1 MRLMRKLF
9 ALLFLAALAAAVWY
23 GGRWFAHKDDVK
35 ATIVFRDSGALRK
48 GDAVVEKQQVVGR
61 VSSVDTLDDRKA
73 VTVRL
78 DPAHRDAIVSDS
90 LFIIDGRTL
99 SVVNTFAVGR
109 PVENGAILYA
119 KEDSMSRW
127 LARNGP
133 KAQPYIDQAKQKAG
147 ELSKEAPKLKEEA
160 KKLWEKVKK

>member
-1 MRLMRKLF
+1 MRKLF
-9 ALLFLAALAAAVWY
+9 ALVFLVALAAVVWY
-23 GGRWFAHKDDVK
+23 GSRWFARRDEVK

-48 GDAVVEKQQVVGR
+48 GDAVLEKQVVVGR
-61 VSSVDTLDDRKA
+61 VSSVDVFDDRKA

-78 DPAHRDAIVSDS
+78 ARDHRDAIVGDS

-99 SVVNTFAVGR
+99 AVINTFAVGR

-119 KEDSMSRW
+119 KEDSVSRW
-127 LARNGP
+127 LAKNGP
-133 KAQPYIDQAKQKAG
+133 KAQPYIDKAKAKAG

-160 KKLWEKVKK
+160 KQLWEKVKQ